1 MSLAIA
7 LALLGAFVIGVYAGA
22 AFVGQPLRSKAF
34 DRPGPIPVASAIPT
48 AFRRRNPHR

>member
-22 AFVGQPLRSKAF
+22 AFVGRPLRTLDAP
-34 DRPGPIPVASAIPT
+34 RVRHPIPVASAIPT
-48 AFRRRNPHR
+48 AFRRRSP